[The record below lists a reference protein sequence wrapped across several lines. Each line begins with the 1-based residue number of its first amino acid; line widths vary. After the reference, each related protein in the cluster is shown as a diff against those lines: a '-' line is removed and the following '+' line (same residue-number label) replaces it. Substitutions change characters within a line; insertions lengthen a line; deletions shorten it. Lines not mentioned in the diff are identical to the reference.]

1 VVFSH
6 VGGWHTIIRRH
17 PPYKLARVT
26 GTHIDHPEGWISY
39 SQKDAIMAEQ
49 KVAIC
54 TGSGRHGGLGEAILS
69 RLGQEGYR
77 LVVTDIDGSGDH
89 HLANPTE
96 MDSVAQALRDQGAE
110 VLSVPCD
117 VRSAE
122 SVTHLFDRV
131 IQTFGRVD
139 ALVNNAGIGFVM
151 KHTRDVAPQEWQL
164 VIDVTLSGVFLC
176 TQAAAQHMEAA
187 GRGGRIINI
196 ASQAAKSG
204 FPHMAPYC
212 AAKHGVIGLTRTAAI
227 DYGAAG
233 ITVNAICPNHVTT
246 GLGSAQNAY
255 FSAFKGMTEE
265 AYLEEMAARIPLQ
278 RIGQASDT
286 AAMCAF
292 LASDDASFITGES
305 INVSGGEEVH

>member
-1 VVFSH
+1 
-6 VGGWHTIIRRH
+6 
-17 PPYKLARVT
+17 
-26 GTHIDHPEGWISY
+26 
-39 SQKDAIMAEQ
+39 MAEQ
-49 KVAIC
+49 KVAVC

-77 LVVTDIDGSGDH
+77 LVVTDIDGSGEH

-110 VLSVPCD
+110 VLCVPCD

-122 SVTHLFDRV
+122 SVTHLFDTV
-131 IQTFGRVD
+131 MQTFGRVD

-176 TQAAAQHMEAA
+176 TQAAAQHMEAS

-265 AYLEEMAARIPLQ
+265 AYLEEMAARIPLN
-278 RIGQASDT
+278 RIGQAADT

-292 LASDDASFITGES
+292 LASDDASFITGEA
-305 INVSGGEEVH
+305 INVSGGEEMH

>member
-1 VVFSH
+1 
-6 VGGWHTIIRRH
+6 
-17 PPYKLARVT
+17 
-26 GTHIDHPEGWISY
+26 
-39 SQKDAIMAEQ
+39 MAEQ
-49 KVAIC
+49 KVAVC

-69 RLGQEGYR
+69 RLGKRDTAWWSPISTVQASTTSPIQPKWIR
-77 LVVTDIDGSGDH
+77 WPRHCVTKVPRFY
-89 HLANPTE
+89 A
-96 MDSVAQALRDQGAE
+96 
-110 VLSVPCD
+110 VPCD

-122 SVTHLFDRV
+122 SVTHLFDTV

-176 TQAAAQHMEAA
+176 TQAAAQHMEAS

-265 AYLEEMAARIPLQ
+265 AYLEEMSARIPMQ

-292 LASDDASFITGES
+292 LVSDDASFITGEA
-305 INVSGGEEVH
+305 INVSGGEEMH